1 MSSLNDLSEEIS
13 LLNSVNITSNVRA
26 PGEYKYYYNGD
37 NSSERDLSYLTVSSM
52 WYTLSITS
60 DHHLLSSTYNS
71 SFFAQLFYIPTQK
84 RLLLYIYKTKL
95 DYRNENIRV
104 VPYQTINLPLSNYF
118 RTTPTSEIDY
128 DKELT
133 RIFFAANT
141 FIILNDFDTRILIID
156 INTGKYIT
164 LFERAYTQVLSSDRA
179 SSFSNTSTCR
189 YYNVLD
195 VFDEPYY
202 SNNKKHIRTYV
213 FITGKVNAKKT
224 EAPTISLHYIMIH
237 NTSLHNIKFYL
248 HHLDLGVS
256 PGNIEPYGLKV
267 TKLPH
272 PHKNEWYFIVILLTY
287 QHIFQYITAYGN
299 KSLHVLLKQYS
310 LLGNDKA
317 TYSKLTAIEEGKK
330 EHGQTAKV
338 FVNVNTVKLCSVIYF
353 FEKGFVICKTFLY
366 EDTPEVVRDKLF
378 FSESKIKLDR
388 SINTVHNAELYRL
401 KDNYMFKQRTICAMH
416 GKCLVMASNEMMYV
430 FHQHVQEPKIR
441 YSFYEEELEMFMNY
455 DGVGSLFML
464 TRDKLFKF
472 IYNERLEVF
481 MNCDDVV
488 NNAVGYVMNN
498 NNNGNNGVG
507 SNNIRKKQNAQANTY
522 MYPVFEYSPESV
534 FENYQMK
541 LFANVNTHN
550 EQPAKGNCVVC
561 GKPTTHCCKYC
572 NMRYYCSSFHYKYDF
587 YSFHFFEC
595 ALFQLFNPTNVIN
608 SSSHTN
614 MNNSEDSNI
623 IINTSNTTSPNLS
636 PLSLPLPPSTH
647 NNTDHYYITLYN
659 NLITTCNKILN
670 FIFTRIYSDTDYHL
684 FLPFLICLI
693 NMLNNFGFA
702 INTEEFNLCCNDPQK
717 EKVLFYME
725 CIFYYY
731 HLNILKCT
739 FALKAKLYNLTDCY
753 LKIIKNEL
761 LPKLTRKQKGKI
773 ISPKPGLL
781 TKDEYISNNYFSF
794 LNNNSKPFFNIE
806 PYFDK
811 DDIIDLS
818 KIFIIKHLYALSL
831 LSKFKLKINS
841 VIDVKET
848 FVDISLMFEDHFKDI
863 RGTRNIVLYCYFS
876 ICYHLVEIGKV
887 PQTIKLLKRMVNSF
901 TEKTKLDLKALSFY
915 NLGVLQ
921 YAVGDF
927 KIGIHNLETAYKL
940 IVENKLHE
948 HVLLNTIDSLA
959 LAYLNIKALFKAYT
973 LIRMSIQQRKKIKT
987 KDNEMKCIKLNAYLN
1002 YIIDLYEHVLIK
1014 RTRKRKEEYDKY
1026 ELIKFVL
1033 GESEKEL
1040 IIFEQNFDQFMK
1052 VVKFVFTLSE
1062 DTLSEL
1068 HNDNPSRTSTTLNRD
1083 DVHYHERAFQ
1093 LNYEGGVSNT
1103 SSFIAREQL
1112 LEKEE
1117 NIKEYDEDIEI
1128 KFKLY
1133 DSLTKQQQDEFK
1145 NLNTALLKRD
1155 VILRDPLGAIE
1166 PLNIN
1171 YHPIYT
1177 EELKEIIDK
1186 LKSNC
1191 LSKEIFYSFVNDK
1204 WRDDM
1209 YNCSTNN
1216 CLFGLAKY
1224 MSLENIKNMLI
1235 VERSKLLDEFKRE
1248 AQGVQRVNKGNAVY
1262 VKDVA
1267 VCSVDDD
1274 EDDEDGKCSG
1284 SDDDGDG
1291 DGGSSAERPRQEV
1304 FTYEMFKT
1312 KFIEELL
1319 MKENESKE
1327 LLSYLNLNEDYLM
1340 ELYVNVFKNNPHRDF
1355 ILQHPLLILN
1365 YIFTEVN
1372 EEIHCN
1378 CSNNG
1383 DNNVDDDVHHH
1394 QHHHDDEIVVLAS
1407 NKSDSHVDN
1416 DNDNESSARN
1426 NDSLSNNTMNG
1437 DNSCTNI
1444 NNNNNINN
1452 NGKSNLFAFDDNNSS
1467 YDGGNCNDNYTNRS
1481 RGVSKYT
1488 NAPNNECNNVAVR
1501 RRTIQL
1507 STYTSIDMVN
1517 DYNNYYYYY
1526 DDCRIKIC
1534 NEVETYC
1541 YIVEPPQFTQNS
1553 KITANADSFLL
1564 NYDEND
1570 GSDVSVSNNNNNVTH
1585 ASMKQQNITLN
1596 TQSSDSKANKIE
1608 IFKSIDN
1615 NNNNVNSN
1623 INVNIPTAK
1632 ANKNAVRNKKTK
1644 TRNLSAVVHNN
1655 NNNSTTKYNNRTRL
1669 TKDNALYRVI
1679 QFSNKSKGNVIS
1691 KYLSVNCNSNSNSNS
1706 NSVIINNNNKDQS
1719 KSYYLDKTKDMSRS
1733 SMMVGSFDNGGSVG
1747 NGSGM
1752 FNITTFKIERPNRKL
1767 DRIYLYNKNKRMKEM
1782 QELEHAIS
1790 NIKYH

>member
-84 RLLLYIYKTKL
+84 HLLLYIYKTKL

-104 VPYQTINLPLSNYF
+104 TPYQTINLPLSNYF
-118 RTTPTSEIDY
+118 RTTPPSEIDY

-141 FIILNDFDTRILIID
+141 FIILNDIDTRILIID

-164 LFERAYTQVLSSDRA
+164 LFEKAYTQVLSSDRA
-179 SSFSNTSTCR
+179 NSFSNTSTCR

-195 VFDEPYY
+195 VFNEPYY

-237 NTSLHNIKFYL
+237 NTPLHNIKFYL

-366 EDTPEVVRDKLF
+366 EDAPEVVRDKLF
-378 FSESKIKLDR
+378 FGESKIKLDR

-401 KDNYMFKQRTICAMH
+401 KDNYVFKHRTICAMH

-464 TRDKLFKF
+464 TKDKLFKF
-472 IYNERLEVF
+472 IYNERLELF

-488 NNAVGYVMNN
+488 NNAVGYVMNNNNN

-541 LFANVNTHN
+541 LFANN
-550 EQPAKGNCVVC
+550 EQHMKGNCVVC
-561 GKPTTHCCKYC
+561 GKSTTHCCKYC

-595 ALFQLFNPTNVIN
+595 ALFQLFNPTNPIN
-608 SSSHTN
+608 NSSHTN
-614 MNNSEDSNI
+614 INNSDD
-623 IINTSNTTSPNLS
+623 SNTTSPNLS
-636 PLSLPLPPSTH
+636 PLSPPLPPSTH

-794 LNNNSKPFFNIE
+794 LNNNNTNHSKPFFNIE

-901 TEKTKLDLKALSFY
+901 TEKTKLDLKALTYY

-987 KDNEMKCIKLNAYLN
+987 KDNELKCIKLNAYLN

-1083 DVHYHERAFQ
+1083 DFHHERAFQ

-1248 AQGVQRVNKGNAVY
+1248 AQGVRCKQQQQKGNTVY

-1274 EDDEDGKCSG
+1274 GKCSG
-1284 SDDDGDG
+1284 SDD

-1312 KFIEELL
+1312 KFVEELL

-1372 EEIHCN
+1372 EEIHSN
-1378 CSNNG
+1378 CGNNDVN
-1383 DNNVDDDVHHH
+1383 DN
-1394 QHHHDDEIVVLAS
+1394 EIVVLAS

-1416 DNDNESSARN
+1416 DNESSVRNNNN

-1444 NNNNNINN
+1444 NNNTNNA
-1452 NGKSNLFAFDDNNSS
+1452 KSNVFAFDDNNSS
-1467 YDGGNCNDNYTNRS
+1467 YDGGNYNYTNRS
-1481 RGVSKYT
+1481 RGISKYT
-1488 NAPNNECNNVAVR
+1488 NAPNNEGNNVASR
-1501 RRTIQL
+1501 RRTLQL
-1507 STYTSIDMVN
+1507 STYTSIDIVN
-1517 DYNNYYYYY
+1517 DYNNYYYY
-1526 DDCRIKIC
+1526 DDYRIKIC
-1534 NEVETYC
+1534 NQVETYS
-1541 YIVEPPQFTQNS
+1541 YTVEPPQNS
-1553 KITANADSFLL
+1553 KITASADSFLL
-1564 NYDEND
+1564 NYDNND
-1570 GSDVSVSNNNNNVTH
+1570 NDDSNMNITNNINNVTH

-1608 IFKSIDN
+1608 IFKSIN
-1615 NNNNVNSN
+1615 NNNNNASN
-1623 INVNIPTAK
+1623 ISVNIPTAK
-1632 ANKNAVRNKKTK
+1632 ANKNTVVRNKKTK

-1655 NNNSTTKYNNRTRL
+1655 NNRSMSTCCGGNNNNNNNSTTKYTKYNNRTRL

-1679 QFSNKSKGNVIS
+1679 QFSNKSKGNGIS

-1706 NSVIINNNNKDQS
+1706 VIMNNNKDQS

-1752 FNITTFKIERPNRKL
+1752 FNISTFKIERPNRKL

>member
-71 SFFAQLFYIPTQK
+71 SFFAQLFYIPNQK

-104 VPYQTINLPLSNYF
+104 TPYQTINLPLSNYF
-118 RTTPTSEIDY
+118 LTTPPSEIDY

-133 RIFFAANT
+133 RIFFAANS

-156 INTGKYIT
+156 INSGKYIT
-164 LFERAYTQVLSSDRA
+164 LFEKAYTQVLSSDRA
-179 SSFSNTSTCR
+179 NSFSNTSTCR
-189 YYNVLD
+189 FYNVLD

-237 NTSLHNIKFYL
+237 NTSLQNMKFYL

-287 QHIFQYITAYGN
+287 QHIFQYVTAYGN
-299 KSLHVLLKQYS
+299 KSLHVLLKHYS

-330 EHGQTAKV
+330 EHEQTAKV

-366 EDTPEVVRDKLF
+366 EDSPEVVRDKLF

-401 KDNYMFKQRTICAMH
+401 KDNYVFKHRTICAMH

-430 FHQHVQEPKIR
+430 FHQHSQEPKIR

-455 DGVGSLFML
+455 DGVGGLFLL
-464 TRDKLFKF
+464 TKDKLFKF
-472 IYNERLEVF
+472 IYNERLELF
-481 MNCDDVV
+481 MNSDDVI
-488 NNAVGYVMNN
+488 NNAVGYVVNN
-498 NNNGNNGVG
+498 NNNNNN
-507 SNNIRKKQNAQANTY
+507 NNIRKKQNAQTNTY

-541 LFANVNTHN
+541 LFANANANGNN
-550 EQPAKGNCVVC
+550 EHAVKGNCVVC
-561 GKPTTHCCKYC
+561 GKATTQCCKHC
-572 NMRYYCSSFHYKYDF
+572 NMRYYCSAFHYKYDF

-595 ALFQLFNPTNVIN
+595 ALFQLFNPNN
-608 SSSHTN
+608 N
-614 MNNSEDSNI
+614 NNSDNINNSDDSNI
-623 IINTSNTTSPNLS
+623 IITNSNITSNNTSPNLS
-636 PLSLPLPPSTH
+636 PLSPPLPLRH
-647 NNTDHYYITLYN
+647 NDDHFYITLYN

-670 FIFTRIYSDTDYHL
+670 FIFTRIYSDNDYHL
-684 FLPFLICLI
+684 FLPFIICLI
-693 NMLNNFGFA
+693 NILNNFGFA

-773 ISPKPGLL
+773 ISLKPGLL

-794 LNNNSKPFFNIE
+794 LNNKPFFNIE

-915 NLGVLQ
+915 NLGLLQ

-1052 VVKFVFTLSE
+1052 VVKFIFTLSE

-1083 DVHYHERAFQ
+1083 DFHHERAFQ

-1248 AQGVQRVNKGNAVY
+1248 AEGVKCKQMNDKMFI
-1262 VKDVA
+1262 KDVA
-1267 VCSVDDD
+1267 VCSLGSGDDD
-1274 EDDEDGKCSG
+1274 DVKGGCGGNDDSSG
-1284 SDDDGDG
+1284 
-1291 DGGSSAERPRQEV
+1291 ERPRQEV

-1312 KFIEELL
+1312 KFVEELL

-1372 EEIHCN
+1372 EEIHCKYN
-1378 CSNNG
+1378 EHNNN
-1383 DNNVDDDVHHH
+1383 DNNVQQYDDN
-1394 QHHHDDEIVVLAS
+1394 VVSNS
-1407 NKSDSHVDN
+1407 NKSDSHVE
-1416 DNDNESSARN
+1416 NDNESSERN
-1426 NDSLSNNTMNG
+1426 NYSS
-1437 DNSCTNI
+1437 S
-1444 NNNNNINN
+1444 NNNNNCSMNKDNN
-1452 NGKSNLFAFDDNNSS
+1452 NINHVKSNVFAFDDNNSS
-1467 YDGGNCNDNYTNRS
+1467 YDGGNCNYNFTNRS

-1488 NAPNNECNNVAVR
+1488 NIPNNDYNNVVASR

-1507 STYTSIDMVN
+1507 STYTSIDFIN
-1517 DYNNYYYYY
+1517 DYYYY
-1526 DDCRIKIC
+1526 DDYRIKIC
-1534 NEVETYC
+1534 NQVETYW
-1541 YIVEPPQFTQNS
+1541 YIVEPPHSQFTQNS
-1553 KITANADSFLL
+1553 KVTASVDSFLV
-1564 NYDEND
+1564 NYDDND
-1570 GSDVSVSNNNNNVTH
+1570 NDDINITNNNNITH
-1585 ASMKQQNITLN
+1585 TSMKQNITLN
-1596 TQSSDSKANKIE
+1596 TQSSDSKATKIE
-1608 IFKSIDN
+1608 IFKTTDN
-1615 NNNNVNSN
+1615 NNNSIRNKKQ
-1623 INVNIPTAK
+1623 INDNNDYVNITTAK
-1632 ANKNAVRNKKTK
+1632 VNKNTVHNKKTK
-1644 TRNLSAVVHNN
+1644 TRNLSAVVVNNNRSMSTCCGN
-1655 NNNSTTKYNNRTRL
+1655 NNNSNKYNRNRIN
-1669 TKDNALYRVI
+1669 KDNALYRVI
-1679 QFSNKSKGNVIS
+1679 QFSNKSKGNAMS
-1691 KYLSVNCNSNSNSNS
+1691 KYLSVNCNSNSNS
-1706 NSVIINNNNKDQS
+1706 VIMNNNKDQS

-1767 DRIYLYNKNKRMKEM
+1767 DRIYLYNKNKRMKEI

-1790 NIKYH
+1790 NIKYQ